1 MEESSPRRGTG
12 AVILILVLMGLASL
26 QGVSSLV
33 SDNADPQRGEGR
45 QAGPPAAPQ
54 DPSSSPDDGS
64 GLVPSPEPSVE
75 PPDAVDVAGLRFRRL
90 VHPYPRGCL
99 RPAPRPTLGKIAAFQ
114 GGSVSIVEPGSDR
127 VVRINTRKP
136 LAWSASGRYLA
147 TGRGDFYRPS
157 GRGEGSVLNKGSRL
171 WEWSPVADC
180 AVAVDGSGLWVD
192 GPQLDPRR
200 IFDVAGV
207 EQLSFSLDGRRLGFV
222 VRESEAGSTRSI
234 WIADLGSGSA
244 RRIERYGARTPVV
257 RLLGWNVGGTRLFFG
272 SAPGESVA
280 ADGVALRYSAARGP
294 RRGQAG
300 ATLLPEDAYLSH
312 CGGRDLVVAGGGRET
327 NSNKRLAYLS
337 PSGPTFIT
345 PTSAAVMSPSC
356 SPDGGYIAVAASG
369 DGADIT
375 ERRLAL
381 LRSDGSFERFL
392 APAGSGDEY
401 PIWGPRGSGL
411 AFVRMRP
418 SGRMADVWFIPEGGS
433 ASPTPLVI
441 AVPPETYGH
450 FDWAEALDWSAAP

>member
-12 AVILILVLMGLASL
+12 AVVLVLVVMGLASL

-33 SDNADPQRGEGR
+33 SDNANTQRGEGQR
-45 QAGPPAAPQ
+45 GPEAAPQ
-54 DPSSSPDDGS
+54 APSPSPDDGP
-64 GLVPSPEPSVE
+64 GLVPSPEPSGE
-75 PPDAVDVAGLRFRRL
+75 PPGTVDVAGLRFKRL

-99 RPAPRPTLGKIAAFQ
+99 RVAPRPTLGKIAAFQ

-127 VVRINTRKP
+127 VVKIGARMPI
-136 LAWSASGRYLA
+136 AWSASGRYLA

-171 WEWSPVADC
+171 WEWSPIADC

-200 IFDVAGV
+200 ILDVAGV
-207 EQLSFSLDGRRLGFV
+207 EQFSFSADGRRLGFV
-222 VRESEAGSTRSI
+222 LRESEGRSARSI
-234 WIADLGSGSA
+234 WIADLGRGSA
-244 RRIERYGARTPVV
+244 RRIHRYGAQTPVV
-257 RLLGWNVGGTRLFFG
+257 RLLGWNAAGTRLFYG

-280 ADGVALRYSAARGP
+280 ADGVALRYTAARGP
-294 RRGQAG
+294 GRGRAG
-300 ATLLPEDAYLSH
+300 ATLLPDAAYLTN
-312 CGGRDLVVAGGGRET
+312 CGRRDLVVAGAGRET

-345 PTSAAVMSPSC
+345 PTSAAVMAPSC
-356 SPDGGYIAVAASG
+356 SPDGGYIVAVASG
-369 DGADIT
+369 DGADVS

-392 APAGSGDEY
+392 APEGSGDEY
-401 PIWGPRGSGL
+401 PIWGPPGSGL

-433 ASPTPLVI
+433 ASPTPLVV
-441 AVPPETYGH
+441 AVPPEIYGH
-450 FDWAEALDWSAAP
+450 FDWSEVLTWSAAP